1 MSAAEVTIF
10 LFTGMTEE
18 YSPVSVNRDVGTEQP
33 SLWIHSSEEPSSTE
47 REHKRITHNNS
58 EKQRKEKIKSK
69 IANIGHLLP
78 AVRCYEKQ
86 STLSILERAADYIS
100 EIQDKN
106 DQLMYHNGDEVQA
119 EEIQSLRQKLDDL
132 KSERDRF
139 ADLLKT
145 AGISTLLNATNSWKG
160 KKANCTSSTSDC
172 RPESADTTSNIPNLS
187 ANNSK
192 KDNDQ
197 EGSTKSTKSKRRNTI
212 CAQLERIQNKNTTDK
227 ATTALKMNTGNIII
241 PGLNNLNGMQT
252 TNVLPTNINQ
262 QQLFAAAP
270 NLLASTLSNAI
281 LASNGHGHVIFSNA
295 NSAGGVVSI
304 QAPTNQPGVTFVS
317 PSPNLL
323 AGTDKGN
330 GDGAGLLQIAMRDA
344 GITTVTQSFL
354 TQPSAQVPQITN
366 QSTPAMIGSIT
377 STNTEAVTSADSSQ
391 VPHSTPLQTLASIAS
406 NTQSINTGLIG
417 SSFLGGTSCF
427 QQGSNSVSSTQVV
440 SSGLWNSVSLNTDQE
455 ASSTSIQSVV
465 SANEVCVTTS
475 AESTIT
481 QSPSTSHTSDNT
493 GTTDILA
500 KAAESIFSSSLHD
513 ISPPISSF
521 YNPANEDNPLHI
533 DTSAGETED
542 DCSAQSPSKESCDS
556 DNIPTSSRIEM
567 EVESQSS
574 HSLDNTCNSLTVTS
588 NSASA
593 FFKETDMCEAVGAI
607 NSYSNKIVER
617 AQTAA
622 EEITCTT
629 SIQVTNS
636 RASSQMLVTSPAST
650 ANNNVDNDNTGE
662 NNQIKMTG
670 IVEPKQLHLHCDS
683 QPTSNAADDM
693 LSKNTC
699 SNQQMSTTSQTSSV
713 NNLSSS
719 QPQHPPCNLQSQ
731 QISTPSASLPSSVNS
746 ISTSVDPTEGNCIN
760 SSAQMAPPCTT
771 EHNSYSSPNSLR
783 YSAESLFNPSN
794 KLTTQ
799 SKSQLQSQAQIIIPH
814 HTSNITNSIGGEAL
828 STTATLSTAAP
839 VSSSKSRNSGI
850 YSAENFVQ
858 SGRND
863 TSRSDNKHSYSSAVF
878 SSTNNTVHHLST
890 SESDSLSFSNL
901 VVQSRLFEKF
911 SLIR

>member
-1 MSAAEVTIF
+1 
-10 LFTGMTEE
+10 MTEE

-212 CAQLERIQNKNTTDK
+212 CAQLERIQNKNVTDK
-227 ATTALKMNTGNIII
+227 ATTALKMNAGNIII

-252 TNVLPTNINQ
+252 ANVLPTNINQ

-427 QQGSNSVSSTQVV
+427 QQGSTTMTNTTQ
-440 SSGLWNSVSLNTDQE
+440 
-455 ASSTSIQSVV
+455 
-465 SANEVCVTTS
+465 
-475 AESTIT
+475 
-481 QSPSTSHTSDNT
+481 
-493 GTTDILA
+493 
-500 KAAESIFSSSLHD
+500 
-513 ISPPISSF
+513 
-521 YNPANEDNPLHI
+521 
-533 DTSAGETED
+533 
-542 DCSAQSPSKESCDS
+542 
-556 DNIPTSSRIEM
+556 
-567 EVESQSS
+567 
-574 HSLDNTCNSLTVTS
+574 
-588 NSASA
+588 
-593 FFKETDMCEAVGAI
+593 AI
-607 NSYSNKIVER
+607 NSQVPIMSVGQTNYGQILQNGNTLINVPIINTNGQALPIGGALSGLTGIQGLQTQQGQIVLVNDHSGVSLMPNLQMVVDPAALALSNSTRQFTTPDKLAVANKIDQSKM
-617 AQTAA
+617 AFTGMMANPCDM
-622 EEITCTT
+622 INHTT
-629 SIQVTNS
+629 TIPVQ
-636 RASSQMLVTSPAST
+636 
-650 ANNNVDNDNTGE
+650 
-662 NNQIKMTG
+662 
-670 IVEPKQLHLHCDS
+670 
-683 QPTSNAADDM
+683 
-693 LSKNTC
+693 
-699 SNQQMSTTSQTSSV
+699 NQQQQQQSIFQNAINAQALASNPAAAAAAMQQLTYQPPQHTLSLGTTNTILQ
-713 NNLSSS
+713 
-719 QPQHPPCNLQSQ
+719 QPQQLGAAAAVTTTTTHQ
-731 QISTPSASLPSSVNS
+731 QQPILPTP
-746 ISTSVDPTEGNCIN
+746 
-760 SSAQMAPPCTT
+760 
-771 EHNSYSSPNSLR
+771 
-783 YSAESLFNPSN
+783 
-794 KLTTQ
+794 
-799 SKSQLQSQAQIIIPH
+799 
-814 HTSNITNSIGGEAL
+814 
-828 STTATLSTAAP
+828 
-839 VSSSKSRNSGI
+839 
-850 YSAENFVQ
+850 
-858 SGRND
+858 
-863 TSRSDNKHSYSSAVF
+863 
-878 SSTNNTVHHLST
+878 
-890 SESDSLSFSNL
+890 
-901 VVQSRLFEKF
+901 
-911 SLIR
+911 